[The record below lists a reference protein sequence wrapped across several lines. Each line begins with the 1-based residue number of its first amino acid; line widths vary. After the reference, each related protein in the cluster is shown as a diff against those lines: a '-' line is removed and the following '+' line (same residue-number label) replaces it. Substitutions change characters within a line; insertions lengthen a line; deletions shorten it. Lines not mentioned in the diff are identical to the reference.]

1 MNEIL
6 EILAQ
11 FGGGRGDPANLAVR
25 FLLPTV
31 FWSVLAFISIRQWK
45 RLKENKDLY
54 IGIAALAGISR
65 ELILFVAEYGSWRGY
80 ISFEAIYHFFP
91 PFEHAATMLSGV
103 LVGFAFMLYF
113 LDWIK
118 FSRLFVTSG
127 LITIVILYLIT
138 APLWVSF
145 LHANPGTSF
154 GSFWGD
160 MAFRVTASI
169 LMGTV
174 LVCFYLGNKARK
186 HIPLPLFAG
195 FSFLFLDEFLMIFNL
210 LSNEVHIEIYAPIR
224 HNLHIWAIP
233 FFPAVYWAELN
244 ARLRRSEERLSKM
257 NRSFLGF
264 SSDSTENINRLT
276 ALCGE
281 LLEGTFATYNRLEDD
296 FLHAQGK
303 WHVPVNFQNVKR
315 PEGNIAYDVIIQ
327 KRDDVV
333 VIHNLSQT
341 NYAVSDPAIKRYNLH
356 TFMGHAIKCGDVCV
370 GSLCA
375 VFQRNFSPGN
385 EDKKIMGIIAS
396 AIGIEEERKLAEARV
411 KDSQQRLRN
420 LSSHLQSS
428 REEERANIAR
438 EIHDELGQVLTAL
451 KLDMYWL
458 EKKLPGDQKKLIEK
472 VRAMSKHADATIHA
486 VQRISSELRPA
497 LLDDLGLI
505 AAIEWQ
511 SKDFQSRTAI
521 ECRVSFK
528 HGNIKVPENS
538 SIALFRI
545 YQETLTNVAR
555 HSKATHVR
563 VSMHNKDDNIVF
575 QIRDNGIGI
584 EESHLSSPR
593 SFGLMG
599 IRERAVALGGDVE
612 IIGIQTKGTTLTVS
626 IPLNG
631 TGIEL

>member
-11 FGGGRGDPANLAVR
+11 FGGGRGDPSNLAVR

-65 ELILFVAEYGSWRGY
+65 EMILFVAEYGSWRGF
-80 ISFEAIYHFFP
+80 ISFEAVYHFFP

-113 LDWIK
+113 LDWAR
-118 FSRLFVTSG
+118 FSRLFITVG
-127 LITIVILYLIT
+127 LITIAILYIIT

-145 LHANPGTSF
+145 MHANPGAPF

-160 MAFRVTASI
+160 MAFRVSASI

-174 LVCFYLGNKARK
+174 LVCFYMGNRARK
-186 HIPLPLFAG
+186 HIPLPLFVG
-195 FSFLFLDEFLMIFNL
+195 FACLFLDEFLMIFNL
-210 LSNEVHIEIYAPIR
+210 LSNEVHEEIYAPIR

-233 FFPAVYWAELN
+233 FFPAVYWAEFN
-244 ARLRRSEERLSKM
+244 ARLRRSEESLSKM
-257 NRSFLGF
+257 NRSFLSF

-281 LLEGTFATYNRLEDD
+281 LLGSDYATYNRLEDG
-296 FLHAQGK
+296 FIHSRGK
-303 WHVPVNFQNVKR
+303 WNVPADFQNVKR
-315 PEGNIAYDVIIQ
+315 PEGNIAYDVIM
-327 KRDDVV
+327 KKSEEVV
-333 VIHNLSQT
+333 VIHDLSQS
-341 NYAVSDPAIKRYNLH
+341 NYAISDPSIKKYNLH
-356 TFMGHAIKCGDVCV
+356 TFMGNAVKCGEAVV
-370 GSLCA
+370 GSLCTI
-375 VFQRNFSPGN
+375 FSRNFSPGN

-396 AIGIEEERKLAEARV
+396 AIGIEEERKLTEAKI

-428 REEERANIAR
+428 REEERVNIAR

-458 EKKLPGDQKKLIEK
+458 EKRLHDDQEVLKEK
-472 VRAMSKHADATIHA
+472 VRSMSKHAESTIHT

-497 LLDDLGLI
+497 LLDDLGLV

-511 SKDFQSRTAI
+511 SKDFQRRTDI
-521 ECRVSFK
+521 ECSVSFNSGK
-528 HGNIKVPENS
+528 IKVPENA

-555 HSKATHVR
+555 HSQASNVN
-563 VSMHNKDDNIVF
+563 VSMYNKDDHVIL
-575 QIRDNGIGI
+575 QIKDNGIGI
-584 EESHLSSPR
+584 EKSHLSNPR

-599 IRERAVALGGDVE
+599 IHERALALGGDVE
-612 IIGIQTKGTTLTVS
+612 IIGKQKIGTTLTVC

>member
-31 FWSVLAFISIRQWK
+31 FWSVLAFISIRQWT
-45 RLKENKDLY
+45 RLKEHKDLY

-65 ELILFVAEYGSWRGY
+65 EMIMFVAEYGSWRGY
-80 ISFEAIYHFFP
+80 ISFETLYHFFP

-113 LDWIK
+113 LDRVK

-127 LITIVILYLIT
+127 LIMIALLYMII

-145 LHANPGTSF
+145 LHAHPGAPF

-160 MAFRVTASI
+160 MAFRVTASV

-174 LVCFYLGNKARK
+174 LVCFYLGNRARK

-210 LSNEVHIEIYAPIR
+210 LSHEAYTEIYAPVR

-257 NRSFLGF
+257 NRSFLSF

-281 LLEGTFATYNRLEDD
+281 LLEGTYATYNRLDD
-296 FLHAQGK
+296 GFLHAQGR
-303 WHVPVNFQNVKR
+303 WQVPVNFQHVKR
-315 PEGNIAYDVIIQ
+315 PEGNIAYDVITQ
-327 KRDDVV
+327 KKDDVV
-333 VIHNLSQT
+333 VIHNLPQT
-341 NYAVSDPAIKRYNLH
+341 NYAISDYTIKKFNLH
-356 TFMGHAIKCGDVCV
+356 TFVGHAVKCGDVCV
-370 GSLCA
+370 GSLCTFF
-375 VFQRNFSPGN
+375 VRNFSPGQ

-458 EKKLPGDQKKLIEK
+458 EKKLPEDQVMLIEK
-472 VRAMSKHADATIHA
+472 VRAMSKHAEATIHA

-511 SKDFQSRTAI
+511 SKDFQQRTDI
-521 ECRVSFK
+521 KCSVSFNN
-528 HGNIKVPENS
+528 GNIKVPENS
-538 SIALFRI
+538 SIALFRV

-555 HSKATHVR
+555 HSKASHVT
-563 VSMHNKDDNIVF
+563 VSMHNEDDNIIF
-575 QIRDNGIGI
+575 QIKDNGIGI
-584 EESHLSSPR
+584 EERQIAHPR
-593 SFGLMG
+593 SFGLIG
-599 IRERAVALGGDVE
+599 IRERVLALGGYVE
-612 IIGIQTKGTTLTVS
+612 IVGRQKY
-626 IPLNG
+626 
-631 TGIEL
+631 

>member
-6 EILAQ
+6 DILAQ

-25 FLLPTV
+25 FLLPAV

-65 ELILFVAEYGSWRGY
+65 EMIMFVAEYGGWRGY
-80 ISFEAIYHFFP
+80 ISFEALFHFFP

-103 LVGFAFMLYF
+103 LAGFAFMLFF
-113 LDWIK
+113 LDWTK
-118 FSRLFVTSG
+118 FSRLFVTVG
-127 LITIVILYLIT
+127 LITIAILYIVT

-145 LHANPGTSF
+145 MHANPGAAF

-160 MAFRVTASI
+160 MAFRVSASI

-174 LVCFYLGNKARK
+174 LVCFYMGNRARK
-186 HIPLPLFAG
+186 HIPLPLFVG
-195 FSFLFLDEFLMIFNL
+195 FAFLFLDEFLMIFNL
-210 LSNEVHIEIYAPIR
+210 LSHEIHDDIYAPVR

-244 ARLRRSEERLSKM
+244 VRLKRSEERLSKM
-257 NRSFLGF
+257 NKSFLSF

-281 LLEGTFATYNRLEDD
+281 LLEGAYSTYNRLEKG
-296 FLHAQGK
+296 FLHTEGK
-303 WHVPVNFQNVKR
+303 WNVPADLQSVKR
-315 PEGNIAYDVIIQ
+315 PEGNIAYDVIL
-327 KRDDVV
+327 KKSEEVV
-333 VIHNLSQT
+333 VINDLLQSS
-341 NYAVSDPAIKRYNLH
+341 YALSDPTIKKYILH
-356 TFMGHAIKCGDVCV
+356 TFMANAVKRGEAVV
-370 GSLCA
+370 GSLCT
-375 VFQRNFSPGN
+375 VFNRNFLPGN

-396 AIGIEEERKLAEARV
+396 AIGIEEDRKLAEAKI

-451 KLDMYWL
+451 KMDMYWL
-458 EKKLPGDQKKLIEK
+458 EKKLPQDKGILIDK
-472 VRAMSKHADATIHA
+472 IRAMSKHAETTIHT

-511 SKDFQSRTAI
+511 SKDFQQRTEI
-521 ECRVSFK
+521 ECSVSFN
-528 HGNIKVPENS
+528 HDNIKVPENS

-555 HSKATHVR
+555 HSQATN
-563 VSMHNKDDNIVF
+563 VSVSLYNKDDDVIL
-575 QIRDNGIGI
+575 QIIDNGIGI
-584 EESHLSSPR
+584 EEHHISNPR

-599 IRERAVALGGDVE
+599 IHERALALGGDVK
-612 IIGIQTKGTTLTVS
+612 IIGRQKTGTTLTVS

-631 TGIEL
+631 MGIKL

>member
-91 PFEHAATMLSGV
+91 PFEHSATMISGV
-103 LVGFAFMLYF
+103 LAGFAFMLYF
-113 LDWIK
+113 LDWTK
-118 FSRLFVTSG
+118 FSRLFVTVG
-127 LITIVILYLIT
+127 LITIAILYMIT

-145 LHANPGTSF
+145 MHANPGAPF

-160 MAFRVTASI
+160 MAFRVAASF

-174 LVCFYLGNKARK
+174 IVCFYMGNRARK

-195 FSFLFLDEFLMIFNL
+195 FSFLFLDEFLMVLNL
-210 LSNEVHIEIYAPIR
+210 LSNEVHADIYAPIR

-257 NRSFLGF
+257 NKSFLSF

-276 ALCGE
+276 ALCGV
-281 LLEGTFATYNRLEDD
+281 LLEGTYAIYNRLEDGL
-296 FLHAQGK
+296 LHARGK
-303 WHVPVNFQNVKR
+303 WNVPVDFQSVKR
-315 PEGNIAYDVIIQ
+315 PEGNIAYGVIV
-327 KRDDVV
+327 KNSDDVV
-333 VIHNLSQT
+333 VINNLPQA
-341 NYAVSDPAIKRYNLH
+341 NYAVSDPTIKKYNLH
-356 TFMGHAIKCGDVCV
+356 TFTGIAVKCGESVI
-370 GSLCA
+370 GSLCT
-375 VFQRNFSPGN
+375 VFSRNFLPGY
-385 EDKKIMGIIAS
+385 EDKKIMGIIAA

-411 KDSQQRLRN
+411 KDSQERLRN

-458 EKKLPGDQKKLIEK
+458 EQKLPEEQGMLIEK
-472 VRAMSKHADATIHA
+472 VRAMSKHADATIRA

-505 AAIEWQ
+505 DAIEWQ
-511 SKDFQSRTAI
+511 SKDFQQRTNI
-521 ECRVSFK
+521 ECSVSFNN
-528 HGNIKVPENS
+528 GNIKVPENS

-555 HSKATHVR
+555 HSKAKHVS
-563 VSMHNKDDNIVF
+563 VSMHNEDDNVVL

-584 EESHLSSPR
+584 EKSHLSSPR
-593 SFGLMG
+593 SFGLIG
-599 IRERAVALGGDVE
+599 IRERAFALGGDVE
-612 IIGIQTKGTTLTVS
+612 IIGRKKMGTTMTVI

-631 TGIEL
+631 MGMEI

>member
-6 EILAQ
+6 DILAQ

-25 FLLPTV
+25 FLLPAV

-45 RLKENKDLY
+45 RLQENKDLY

-65 ELILFVAEYGSWRGY
+65 ELIMFVAEYGGWRGY
-80 ISFEAIYHFFP
+80 ISFESLYHFFP

-103 LVGFAFMLYF
+103 LAGFAFMLFF
-113 LDWIK
+113 LDWTK
-118 FSRLFVTSG
+118 FSRLFITVG
-127 LITIVILYLIT
+127 LITIAILYAVT

-145 LHANPGTSF
+145 MHAHPGAPF

-160 MAFRVTASI
+160 MAFRVAATI

-174 LVCFYLGNKARK
+174 LVCFYMGNRERK
-186 HIPLPLFAG
+186 HIPLPLFVG
-195 FSFLFLDEFLMIFNL
+195 FSFLFLDEFLMIMNL
-210 LSNEVHIEIYAPIR
+210 LSKEVHSDIFAPVR

-244 ARLRRSEERLSKM
+244 ARLRKSEERLSKM
-257 NRSFLGF
+257 NKSFLSF

-281 LLEGTFATYNRLEDD
+281 LLEGTYATYNRLENG
-296 FLHAQGK
+296 FVCSRGK
-303 WHVPVNFQNVKR
+303 WNVPADYQSVNR
-315 PEGNIAYDVIIQ
+315 PEGNIAYDVINRQ
-327 KRDDVV
+327 SEDVV
-333 VIHNLSQT
+333 VINNLMQSSFT
-341 NYAVSDPAIKRYNLH
+341 ISNPTIIKYNLQ
-356 TFMGHAIKCGDVCV
+356 TFMGNAVTCGEKCI
-370 GSLCA
+370 GSLCT
-375 VFQRNFSPGN
+375 VFKRNFSPIK

-396 AIGIEEERKLAEARV
+396 AIGIEEERKLAEAII

-458 EKKLPGDQKKLIEK
+458 EKRLHDDQEVLKEK
-472 VRAMSKHADATIHA
+472 VRSMSKHAETTIHT

-511 SKDFQSRTAI
+511 SKEFHRRTDI
-521 ECRVSFK
+521 ECSVSFNS
-528 HGNIKVPENS
+528 GRIKVPEHA
-538 SIALFRI
+538 SIAFFRI

-555 HSKATHVR
+555 HSQATNVH
-563 VSMHNKDDNIVF
+563 VSMYNKDDNVIL

-584 EESHLSSPR
+584 EKSHISNPR

-599 IRERAVALGGDVE
+599 IRERALALGGDVE
-612 IIGIQTKGTTLTVS
+612 IIGKKQIGTTLTVI

-631 TGIEL
+631 TGIEI

>member
-6 EILAQ
+6 DILAQ

-31 FWSVLAFISIRQWK
+31 FWSVLAFISLRQW
-45 RLKENKDLY
+45 RRFHEYKDLY
-54 IGIAALAGISR
+54 IGIAAIAGIGR
-65 ELILFVAEYGSWRGY
+65 EMIMFVAEYGGWRGY

-103 LVGFAFMLYF
+103 LAGFAFMLYF
-113 LDWIK
+113 LDWSK
-118 FSRLFVTSG
+118 FSRFFVITG
-127 LITIVILYLIT
+127 LSTIAILYLLT

-145 LHANPGTSF
+145 MHAHPGAQF

-160 MAFRVTASI
+160 MTFRISASI

-174 LVCFYLGNKARK
+174 LICFFIGNRRRR

-210 LSNEVHIEIYAPIR
+210 LSNEVHAEIFAPIR

-233 FFPAVYWAELN
+233 FFPAVYWADLN
-244 ARLRRSEERLSKM
+244 SRLRRSEERLSKL
-257 NRSFLGF
+257 NKSFLSFGSN
-264 SSDSTENINRLT
+264 SSENINRLT
-276 ALCGE
+276 KLCGE
-281 LLEGTFATYNRLEDD
+281 LLEGVCATYNRFENGLI
-296 FLHAQGK
+296 FTHGK
-303 WHVPVNFQNVKR
+303 WNVPADYSDICQT
-315 PEGNIAYDVIIQ
+315 EGNINYDVIKQ
-327 KRDDVV
+327 QRTDVT
-333 VIHNLSQT
+333 IINNLHKT
-341 NYAVSDPAIKRYNLH
+341 AYAASDPMIRNYH
-356 TFMGHAIKCGDVCV
+356 IMTYMGNGVKCGEVFV
-370 GSLCA
+370 GALST
-375 VFQRNFSPGN
+375 FYDKNFSPGS

-396 AIGIEEERKLAEARV
+396 AIGVEEERRFAEAQV

-458 EKKLPGDQKKLIEK
+458 EKKLPDDQEKLKEK
-472 VRAMSKHADATIHA
+472 VRTMSKHAETTIHT

-497 LLDDLGLI
+497 VLDDLGLI

-511 SKDFQSRTAI
+511 SKDFQRRTNI
-521 ECRVSFK
+521 QCLLSINS
-528 HGNIKVPENS
+528 GYIKVPENA

-545 YQETLTNVAR
+545 YQEALTNVVR
-555 HSKATHVR
+555 HAKAKKVNM
-563 VSMHNKDDNIVF
+563 SMYNEDDNIVL
-575 QIRDNGIGI
+575 QIHDNGIGI
-584 EESHLSSPR
+584 QQSQLANPR
-593 SFGLMG
+593 SFGIIG
-599 IRERAVALGGDVE
+599 IRERAIALGGSVE
-612 IIGIQTKGTTLTVS
+612 IIGNPHQGTTITVI

-631 TGIEL
+631 TGIVV

>member
-6 EILAQ
+6 DILAQ

-31 FWSVLAFISIRQWK
+31 FWSVLAFISIRQWI

-65 ELILFVAEYGSWRGY
+65 EMIMFVAEYGSWRGF
-80 ISFEAIYHFFP
+80 ISYETLNHFFP
-91 PFEHAATMLSGV
+91 PFEHAATMLAGV

-113 LDWIK
+113 LDWTK
-118 FSRLFVTSG
+118 FSRIFVTVG
-127 LITIVILYLIT
+127 LITIALLYMIT
-138 APLWVSF
+138 APLWMSF
-145 LHANPGTSF
+145 MHANPGAPF

-160 MAFRVTASI
+160 MAFRGSASI

-174 LVCFYLGNKARK
+174 LVCFYMGNRARK
-186 HIPLPLFAG
+186 HIPLPLFVG
-195 FSFLFLDEFLMIFNL
+195 FSFLFLDEFLMMFNL
-210 LSNEVHIEIYAPIR
+210 LSNEVHKEIYAPIR

-257 NRSFLGF
+257 NKSFLSFG
-264 SSDSTENINRLT
+264 SNSTENINRLT

-281 LLEGTFATYNRLEDD
+281 LLEGDYATYNRLEGG
-296 FLHAQGK
+296 FIHSRGK
-303 WHVPVNFQNVKR
+303 WNVPSDFQNVKR
-315 PEGNIAYDVIIQ
+315 PEGNIAYDVIM
-327 KRDDVV
+327 KKSEE
-333 VIHNLSQT
+333 VIVINNLSQT
-341 NYAVSDPAIKRYNLH
+341 SYAVSDNTIKTYNLH
-356 TFMGHAIKCGDVCV
+356 TFMGNAVKRGETVV
-370 GSLCA
+370 GSLCTI
-375 VFQRNFSPGN
+375 FSRNFSPGN
-385 EDKKIMGIIAS
+385 EDTKIMGIIAS

-428 REEERANIAR
+428 REEERSNIAR

-451 KLDMYWL
+451 KMDMYWL
-458 EKKLPGDQKKLIEK
+458 EKKLPQDQGILIDK
-472 VRAMSKHADATIHA
+472 VRAMSKHAETTIHT
-486 VQRISSELRPA
+486 VQRVSSELRPA

-511 SKDFQSRTAI
+511 LKDFQSRTDI
-521 ECRVSFK
+521 ECSVSFNN
-528 HGNIKVPENS
+528 GNIKVPENS

-545 YQETLTNVAR
+545 CQETLTNVAR
-555 HSKATHVR
+555 HSKATNVK
-563 VSMHNKDDNIVF
+563 VSMYNEDNNVILRT
-575 QIRDNGIGI
+575 RDNGIGI
-584 EESHLSSPR
+584 EESQISNSK
-593 SFGLMG
+593 SFGLIG
-599 IRERAVALGGDVE
+599 IRERALALGGDVKIMGRE
-612 IIGIQTKGTTLTVS
+612 KMGTTLTVS

-631 TGIEL
+631 MGIEL